1 MLRALQGLLGVAY
14 ILISH
19 DLRQVGEMADE
30 IAVMERG
37 AIVEQGAA
45 GDLMSQPRHRRT
57 RELIAASR
65 VLEEVG
71 G

>member
-1 MLRALQGLLGVAY
+1 
-14 ILISH
+14 
-19 DLRQVGEMADE
+19 MADE

-37 AIVEQGAA
+37 SIVEQGAA
-45 GDLMSQPRHRRT
+45 GNLMSQPRHPRT

>member
-1 MLRALQGLLGVAY
+1 
-14 ILISH
+14 
-19 DLRQVGEMADE
+19 
-30 IAVMERG
+30 
-37 AIVEQGAA
+37 
-45 GDLMSQPRHRRT
+45 MSQPRHPRT